1 LHNDNHVGSP
11 KKKSG
16 GLWAARSLLKLV
28 VACIDE
34 LSVSA
39 ALGSFA
45 EIKAVG
51 VTIPRRYSGRAETA
65 FHPRFAPV
73 HGI

>member
-1 LHNDNHVGSP
+1 LVSG
-11 KKKSG
+11 KKSG

-45 EIKAVG
+45 EIKAVD
-51 VTIPRRYSGRAETA
+51 VTIPRRYIGRAEAA
-65 FHPRFAPV
+65 FHPGFAPV

>member
-1 LHNDNHVGSP
+1 LVSG
-11 KKKSG
+11 KKSG

-39 ALGSFA
+39 ARGSFA
-45 EIKAVG
+45 QIKAVD
-51 VTIPRRYSGRAETA
+51 VTIPRRYIGRAETA

>member
-1 LHNDNHVGSP
+1 MFSLR
-11 KKKSG
+11 KKIG
-16 GLWAARSLLKLV
+16 RPLAARSSLKLV
-28 VACIDE
+28 VACIDV

-45 EIKAVG
+45 EIKAVD
-51 VTIPRRYSGRAETA
+51 VTIPRRYTGRAETA
-65 FHPRFAPV
+65 FHPRLAPV

>member
-1 LHNDNHVGSP
+1 
-11 KKKSG
+11 
-16 GLWAARSLLKLV
+16 LLKLV
-28 VACIDE
+28 DACIDE

-45 EIKAVG
+45 EIKAVD
-51 VTIPRRYSGRAETA
+51 VTIPRRYTGGTETA